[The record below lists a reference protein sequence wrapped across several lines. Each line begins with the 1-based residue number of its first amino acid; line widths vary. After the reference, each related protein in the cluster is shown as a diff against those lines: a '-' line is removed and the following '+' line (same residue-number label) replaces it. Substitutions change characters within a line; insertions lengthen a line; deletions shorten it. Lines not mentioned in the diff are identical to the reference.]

1 MSKKKPGD
9 IYLKVKSVAF
19 VTIPG
24 EPTEPMSGRLLVKV
38 YTPTGEDLIGLEFTN
53 LHAVEGCMTALN
65 RIRVDM
71 TAQEKVHPVLK
82 GAVSG
87 TVH

>member
-1 MSKKKPGD
+1 MSKKNKGD

-24 EPTEPMSGRLLVKV
+24 QPTEPMSGRLLVKV
-38 YTPTGEDLIGLEFTN
+38 YTPTGEDLIGLSFDN
-53 LHAVEGCMTALN
+53 IHAVEGCMTALN

-71 TAQEKVHPVLK
+71 NAQEKVHPKLK
-82 GAVSG
+82 GPVDG
-87 TVH
+87 TIH